1 MKKPIKPILIFGGR
15 FDPFHNGHFNM
26 LQKAIQQ
33 LDLKK
38 VILIPSHL
46 SVVKPTPFFSKEK
59 RLDMLMTLL
68 PFLPQPKTDLVYE
81 ICDIELQSQ
90 TPQFTKDTLLYLKQ
104 RYKDTPLW
112 ILVGSDSFF
121 SIHTW
126 KNSQEWIQHYQW
138 VVVEREDNP
147 GMYLDEKFKTLK
159 CHVLK
164 GNPVKISSTQIREMI
179 QEKRDVSA
187 FVPAPILPFLT

>member
-1 MKKPIKPILIFGGR
+1 MKKPTKPILIFGGR
-15 FDPFHNGHFNM
+15 FDPFHNGHFRM
-26 LQKAIQQ
+26 LEMAVQQ

-46 SVVKPTPFFSKEK
+46 SVVKPASFFSKEK
-59 RLDMLMTLL
+59 RLDMLLTLL
-68 PFLPQPKTDLVYE
+68 PFLPQPKTDLVYD

-126 KNSQEWIQHYQW
+126 KNSQEWIQHYKW
-138 VVVEREDNP
+138 VVVEREDNS
-147 GMYLDEKFKTLK
+147 GMYLDEKFKTLQF
-159 CHVLK
+159 HVLK
-164 GNPVKISSTQIREMI
+164 GNPVKISSTHIREMI